1 MKLTAKDLLKLK
13 IIDEI
18 IPEPLGGAHR
28 DPDNI
33 ANDITTTTTISTA
46 PSTTSENSSEST
58 TTTSAT
64 IQYTFDVEK
73 MSPFTGKEL
82 PPETWLNRPRR
93 VIAFKIDNNINA
105 RPQSGLQEADA
116 VHEILVEGGMTRFLA
131 FFYDNTSKYLGPIR
145 SARPTDPTV
154 VRPYGGTLVVS
165 GATAGLIPSIRELGV
180 PVLEEQNSPVMF
192 RISNRKAPHNLYAD
206 TELVRERIEERGFYF
221 LQPGPGPLYPFG
233 LNQNN
238 WVEGADRVTVKYS
251 EFTTVIW
258 KLDGKKYSRFII
270 DKYSENKE
278 AVAHNFISQDGNY
291 TDILQTET
299 IVVLQGPIYKDQAT
313 TLPSVLTVGVGN
325 AYVFNNDKYIQGTWR
340 RGDINE
346 PFVLTDLNGDDIQV
360 PPSTQWVHIL
370 PNEGEI
376 LIDN

>member
-1 MKLTAKDLLKLK
+1 MKKF
-13 IIDEI
+13 II
-18 IPEPLGGAHR
+18 LV
-28 DPDNI
+28 I
-33 ANDITTTTTISTA
+33 ALVFVACSTSSEETITVDTTTTTEA
-46 PSTTSENSSEST
+46 PATTVQQTDDST
-58 TTTSAT
+58 TTTEPT
-64 IQYTFDVEK
+64 IEYVFDVEK

-82 PPETWLNRPRR
+82 PPETWLKRPKR
-93 VIAFKIDNNINA
+93 VIAFKIDNNIKA

-145 SARPTDPTV
+145 SARPTDPTM

-180 PVLEEQNSPVMF
+180 PVLEEQSSPVMF
-192 RISNRKAPHNLYAD
+192 RISSRNAPHNLYAD
-206 TELVRERIEERGFYF
+206 TELVRQRIEDRGFYF

-238 WVEGADRVTVKYS
+238 WNDGADKITIKYS

-258 KLDGKKYSRFII
+258 KLDGDKYSRFII
-270 DKYSENKE
+270 DNYSDNKE
-278 AVAHNFISQDGNY
+278 ATAHNFISQDGNY
-291 TDILQTET
+291 TDILKTET
-299 IVVLQGPIYKDQAT
+299 IVVIQGPLYKDKAT

-325 AYVFNNDKYIQGTWR
+325 AYVINQGKYIEGSWR
-340 RGDINE
+340 RGDITE
-346 PFVLTDLNGDDIQV
+346 PFVLTDINGNDIEV

-370 PNEGEI
+370 PNEG
-376 LIDN
+376 LVSIDN

>member
-1 MKLTAKDLLKLK
+1 MKKFTILMIALVFVACSTTS
-13 IIDEI
+13 E
-18 IPEPLGGAHR
+18 EPNAV
-28 DPDNI
+28 D
-33 ANDITTTTTISTA
+33 TTTTTEA
-46 PSTTSENSSEST
+46 PVTTIQQSDEST
-58 TTTSAT
+58 TTTEPT
-64 IQYTFDVEK
+64 IEYVFDVEK

-82 PPETWLNRPRR
+82 PPETWLKRPKR
-93 VIAFKIDNNINA
+93 VIAFKIDNNIKA

-145 SARPTDPTV
+145 SARPTDPTM

-180 PVLEEQNSPVMF
+180 PVLEEQSSPVMF
-192 RISNRKAPHNLYAD
+192 RISSRNAPHNLYAD
-206 TELVRERIEERGFYF
+206 TELVRQRIDDRGFYF

-238 WVEGADRVTVKYS
+238 WNDGADKITIKYS

-258 KLDGKKYSRFII
+258 KLDGDKYSRFIV
-270 DKYSENKE
+270 DNYSDIKE
-278 AVAHNFISQDGNY
+278 ATAHNFISQDGNY
-291 TDILQTET
+291 TDILKTET
-299 IVVLQGPIYKDQAT
+299 IVVIQGPLYKDKAT

-325 AYVFNNDKYIQGTWR
+325 TYVFNQGKYIEGTWR
-340 RGDINE
+340 RGDITE
-346 PFVLTDLNGDDIQV
+346 PFVLTDINGNDIQV

-370 PNEGEI
+370 PNDG
-376 LIDN
+376 LVSIDS

>member
-1 MKLTAKDLLKLK
+1 MKKILSLIFIIVLVACSSTEDSNSVSDL
-13 IIDEI
+13 E
-18 IPEPLGGAHR
+18 
-28 DPDNI
+28 
-33 ANDITTTTTISTA
+33 
-46 PSTTSENSSEST
+46 T
-58 TTTSAT
+58 TTTSIASSTTSTVSGEPTTTLEST
-64 IQYTFDVEK
+64 IEYIFDVER

-82 PPETWLNRPRR
+82 PPETWLKRPKR

-105 RPQSGLQEADA
+105 RPQSGIQEADA

-154 VRPYGGTLVVS
+154 IRPYGGTLVVS
-165 GATAGLIPSIRELGV
+165 GATAGLIPSIRDLGV

-221 LQPGPGPLYPFG
+221 LQPGPGPLYSFG

-238 WVEGADRVTVKYS
+238 WIEGADKITVKYS
-251 EFTTVIW
+251 ESTTVIW
-258 KLDGKKYSRFII
+258 KLDGDKYSRFII
-270 DKYSENKE
+270 DKYSENDE

-299 IVVLQGPIYKDQAT
+299 IVVLQGPLYKDPAT

-325 AYVFNNDKYIQGTWR
+325 AYIFNNDRYVEGTWR
-340 RGDINE
+340 RGDIIDQ
-346 PFVLTDLNGDDIQV
+346 FILTDLNGDEIQV

-376 LIDN
+376 IIDN

>member
-1 MKLTAKDLLKLK
+1 MKKILSLFLLIVLVACGSS
-13 IIDEI
+13 D
-18 IPEPLGGAHR
+18 G
-28 DPDNI
+28 DDSV
-33 ANDITTTTTISTA
+33 NDITTTTTT
-46 PSTTSENSSEST
+46 STTSSTTSVNSNEST
-58 TTTSAT
+58 TTTAAT
-64 IQYTFDVEK
+64 IQYIFDVEK

-131 FFYDNTSKYLGPIR
+131 YFYDNTSKYLGPIR

-238 WVEGADRVTVKYS
+238 WVDGADKITVKYS
-251 EFTTVIW
+251 DFTTVIW
-258 KLDGKKYSRFII
+258 KLDGEKYSRFII

-278 AVAHNFISQDGNY
+278 AVAHNFVSQDGNY
-291 TDILQTET
+291 IDILQTET
-299 IVVLQGPIYKDQAT
+299 VVVLQGPIYKDQAT

-325 AYVFNNDKYIQGTWR
+325 AYVFNNDRYIQGTWR

-346 PFVLTDLNGDDIQV
+346 SFVLTDLNGDDIQV

>member
-1 MKLTAKDLLKLK
+1 MKKF
-13 IIDEI
+13 IILIITLVFVACSAASDET
-18 IPEPLGGAHR
+18 
-28 DPDNI
+28 
-33 ANDITTTTTISTA
+33 ITLDTTSTTEV
-46 PSTTSENSSEST
+46 PSTTVLQTDEST
-58 TTTSAT
+58 TTTEPT
-64 IQYTFDVEK
+64 IEYVFDVEK

-82 PPETWLNRPRR
+82 PPETWLKRPKR
-93 VIAFKIDNNINA
+93 VIAFKIDNNIKA

-145 SARPTDPTV
+145 SARPTDPTM

-180 PVLEEQNSPVMF
+180 PVLEEQSSPVMF
-192 RISNRKAPHNLYAD
+192 RISSRNAPHNLYAD
-206 TELVRERIEERGFYF
+206 TELVRQRIEDRGFYF

-238 WVEGADRVTVKYS
+238 WNDGADKITIKYS

-258 KLDGKKYSRFII
+258 KLDGDKYSRFII
-270 DKYSENKE
+270 DNYSDNKE
-278 AVAHNFISQDGNY
+278 ATAHNFISQDGNY
-291 TDILQTET
+291 TDILKTET
-299 IVVLQGPIYKDQAT
+299 IVVIQGPLYKDKAT

-325 AYVFNNDKYIQGTWR
+325 AYVINQGKYIEGSWR
-340 RGDINE
+340 RGDITE
-346 PFVLTDLNGDDIQV
+346 PFVLTDINGNDIEV

-370 PNEGEI
+370 PNEG
-376 LIDN
+376 LVSIDN

>member
-1 MKLTAKDLLKLK
+1 MKKFTILLIALVFVACSTTS
-13 IIDEI
+13 E
-18 IPEPLGGAHR
+18 EP
-28 DPDNI
+28 I
-33 ANDITTTTTISTA
+33 AVDTTTTTEA
-46 PSTTSENSSEST
+46 PATTIQQADEST
-58 TTTSAT
+58 TTTEPT
-64 IQYTFDVEK
+64 IEYVFDVEK

-82 PPETWLNRPRR
+82 PPETWLKRPKR
-93 VIAFKIDNNINA
+93 VIAFKIDNNIKA

-145 SARPTDPTV
+145 SARPTDPTM

-180 PVLEEQNSPVMF
+180 PVLEEQSSPVMF
-192 RISNRKAPHNLYAD
+192 RISSRNAPHNLYAD
-206 TELVRERIEERGFYF
+206 TELVRQRIEDRGFYF

-238 WVEGADRVTVKYS
+238 WNDGADKITIKYS

-258 KLDGKKYSRFII
+258 KLDGDKYSRFII
-270 DKYSENKE
+270 DNYSDNKE
-278 AVAHNFISQDGNY
+278 ATAHNFISQDGNY
-291 TDILQTET
+291 TDILKTET
-299 IVVLQGPIYKDQAT
+299 IVVIQGPLYKDKAT

-325 AYVFNNDKYIQGTWR
+325 AYVINQGKYIEGSWR
-340 RGDINE
+340 RGDITE
-346 PFVLTDLNGDDIQV
+346 PFVLTDINGNDIEV

-370 PNEGEI
+370 PNEG
-376 LIDN
+376 LVSIDN

>member
-1 MKLTAKDLLKLK
+1 MKKILSLFLLLVLVACGSSDGENSVN
-13 IIDEI
+13 DE
-18 IPEPLGGAHR
+18 
-28 DPDNI
+28 
-33 ANDITTTTTISTA
+33 ITTTTTLTA
-46 PSTTSENSSEST
+46 PSTTTASSSESPST
-58 TTTSAT
+58 TEAT

-131 FFYDNTSKYLGPIR
+131 FFYDNTSKYIGPIR

-180 PVLEEQNSPVMF
+180 PVLEEQNTPVMF

-238 WVEGADRVTVKYS
+238 WLEGADKITVKYS

-258 KLDGKKYSRFII
+258 KLDGEKYSRFIF

-278 AVAHNFISQDGNY
+278 AVAHNFVSQDGNY

-299 IVVLQGPIYKDQAT
+299 IVVLQGPIYKDKAT

-346 PFVLTDLNGDDIQV
+346 PFILTDLNGDDIQV

>member
-1 MKLTAKDLLKLK
+1 MIAIVFVACSTTS
-13 IIDEI
+13 E
-18 IPEPLGGAHR
+18 
-28 DPDNI
+28 DPVAVD
-33 ANDITTTTTISTA
+33 TTTTTEA
-46 PSTTSENSSEST
+46 PATTVQQTEEST
-58 TTTSAT
+58 TTTEPT
-64 IQYTFDVEK
+64 IEYVFDVEK

-82 PPETWLNRPRR
+82 PPETWLKRPKR
-93 VIAFKIDNNINA
+93 VIAFKIDNNIKA

-145 SARPTDPTV
+145 SARPTDPTM

-180 PVLEEQNSPVMF
+180 PVLEEQSSPVMF
-192 RISNRKAPHNLYAD
+192 RISSRNAPHNLYAD
-206 TELVRERIEERGFYF
+206 TELVRQRIEDRGFYF

-238 WVEGADRVTVKYS
+238 WNDGADKITIKYS

-258 KLDGKKYSRFII
+258 KLDGDMYSRFIV
-270 DKYSENKE
+270 DNYSDNKE
-278 AVAHNFISQDGNY
+278 ATAHNFISQDGNY
-291 TDILQTET
+291 TDILKTET
-299 IVVLQGPIYKDQAT
+299 IVVIQGPLYKDKAT

-325 AYVFNNDKYIQGTWR
+325 AYVFNQGKYIEGSWR
-340 RGDINE
+340 RGDITE
-346 PFVLTDLNGDDIQV
+346 PFVLTDINGNDIQV

-370 PNEGEI
+370 PNEG
-376 LIDN
+376 LVSVDN

>member
-1 MKLTAKDLLKLK
+1 MIAIVFVACSTTS
-13 IIDEI
+13 E
-18 IPEPLGGAHR
+18 EP
-28 DPDNI
+28 I
-33 ANDITTTTTISTA
+33 AVDTTTTTEA
-46 PSTTSENSSEST
+46 PATTIQQADEST
-58 TTTSAT
+58 TTTEPT
-64 IQYTFDVEK
+64 IEYVFDVEK

-82 PPETWLNRPRR
+82 PPETWLKRPKR
-93 VIAFKIDNNINA
+93 VIAFKIDNNIKA

-145 SARPTDPTV
+145 SARPTDPTM

-180 PVLEEQNSPVMF
+180 PVLEEQSSPVMF
-192 RISNRKAPHNLYAD
+192 RISSRNAPHNLYAD
-206 TELVRERIEERGFYF
+206 TELVRQRIEDRGFYF

-238 WVEGADRVTVKYS
+238 WNDGADKITIKYS

-258 KLDGKKYSRFII
+258 KLDGDKYSRFII
-270 DKYSENKE
+270 DNYSDNKE
-278 AVAHNFISQDGNY
+278 ATAHNFISQDGNY
-291 TDILQTET
+291 TDILKTET
-299 IVVLQGPIYKDQAT
+299 IVVIQGPLYKDKAT

-325 AYVFNNDKYIQGTWR
+325 AYVFNQGKYIEGSWR
-340 RGDINE
+340 RGDITE
-346 PFVLTDLNGDDIQV
+346 PFVLTDINGNDIEV

-370 PNEGEI
+370 PNEG
-376 LIDN
+376 LVSIDN

>member
-1 MKLTAKDLLKLK
+1 MKKFTILL
-13 IIDEI
+13 
-18 IPEPLGGAHR
+18 
-28 DPDNI
+28 I
-33 ANDITTTTTISTA
+33 ALIFVACSTTSEESIAVDTTTTTEA
-46 PSTTSENSSEST
+46 PATTIQQTDEST
-58 TTTSAT
+58 TTTEPT
-64 IQYTFDVEK
+64 IEYLFDVEK

-82 PPETWLNRPRR
+82 PPETWLKRPKR
-93 VIAFKIDNNINA
+93 VIAFKIDNNIKA

-145 SARPTDPTV
+145 SARPTDPTM

-180 PVLEEQNSPVMF
+180 PVLEEQSSPVMF
-192 RISNRKAPHNLYAD
+192 RISSRNAPHNLYAD
-206 TELVRERIEERGFYF
+206 TELVRQRIEDRGFYF

-238 WVEGADRVTVKYS
+238 WNDGADKITIKYS

-258 KLDGKKYSRFII
+258 KLDGDKYSRFII
-270 DKYSENKE
+270 DNYSDNKE
-278 AVAHNFISQDGNY
+278 ATAHNFISQDGNY
-291 TDILQTET
+291 TDILKTET
-299 IVVLQGPIYKDQAT
+299 IVVIQGPLYKDKAT

-325 AYVFNNDKYIQGTWR
+325 AYVINQGKYIEGSWR
-340 RGDINE
+340 RGDITE
-346 PFVLTDLNGDDIQV
+346 PFVLTDINGNDIEV

-370 PNEGEI
+370 PNEG
-376 LIDN
+376 LVSIDN

>member
-1 MKLTAKDLLKLK
+1 M
-13 IIDEI
+13 
-18 IPEPLGGAHR
+18 
-28 DPDNI
+28 I
-33 ANDITTTTTISTA
+33 ALVFVACSTTSEETITVDTTTTTEA
-46 PSTTSENSSEST
+46 PATTVQQTDDST
-58 TTTSAT
+58 TTTEPT
-64 IQYTFDVEK
+64 IEFVFDVEK

-82 PPETWLNRPRR
+82 PPETWLKRPKR
-93 VIAFKIDNNINA
+93 VIAFKIDNNIKA

-145 SARPTDPTV
+145 SARPTDPTL

-180 PVLEEQNSPVMF
+180 PVLEEQSSPVMF
-192 RISNRKAPHNLYAD
+192 RISSRNAPHNLYAD
-206 TELVRERIEERGFYF
+206 TELVRQRIEDRGFYF

-238 WVEGADRVTVKYS
+238 WNDGADKITIKYS

-258 KLDGKKYSRFII
+258 KLDGDKYSRFII
-270 DKYSENKE
+270 DNYSDNKE
-278 AVAHNFISQDGNY
+278 ATAHNFISQDGNY
-291 TDILQTET
+291 TDILKTET
-299 IVVLQGPIYKDQAT
+299 IVVIQGPLYKDKAT

-325 AYVFNNDKYIQGTWR
+325 AYVFNQGKYIEGSWR
-340 RGDINE
+340 RGDITE
-346 PFVLTDLNGDDIQV
+346 PFVLTDINGNDIQV

-370 PNEGEI
+370 PNEG
-376 LIDN
+376 LVSVDN